1 MRIIAV
7 ELRTVNVCESSW
19 KTFLPIGH
27 MAGKS
32 ELNSISYEATFSL
45 QRVFRLFFGISW
57 RIGEIFLYIKE
68 ICNNFL
74 GQKQIICEL
83 RIFCWFLG
91 ILQRVLVR
99 FFLVA
104 GSFQQVV
111 TSCLVVFNS
120 YLLFEFE
127 VACKKLRCPIFWF
140 DETRKKKKIKK
151 KEIHVENVFIERFES
166 DKNIF
171 STNRTANCGADNG
184 KSSELGGQNRNARS
198 MRVSH
203 SNGKLR

>member
-1 MRIIAV
+1 MENVPSYRSHGRKIWTKFNK
-7 ELRTVNVCESSW
+7 LRSYV
-19 KTFLPIGH
+19 FLTTC
-27 MAGKS
+27 
-32 ELNSISYEATFSL
+32 ISFILWNFMTN
-45 QRVFRLFFGISW
+45 W
-57 RIGEIFLYIKE
+57 WNFLYIKV

-99 FFLVA
+99 FFVVA
-104 GSFQQVV
+104 GNFQQVV